1 MLELFNITPKRS
13 GWALIK
19 IYCMKAGTRNR
30 KPASKNP
37 DLAESADD
45 KKHLK
50 PDEGTLDLPDVKD
63 IPGQEH
69 VRPMPAGEMADTTIS
84 SADEEGAG
92 ILDTEEGEDVTQQ
105 LDSNVTKDERE
116 LLEESE
122 SSMGSP
128 DDQSL
133 KQAKVDATDE
143 DGTPLNE
150 NVDDLSGSDLDVPGS
165 EDDDDNEEIGEGDEE
180 NNPYSLNDDK
190 EDDINTRT

>member
-1 MLELFNITPKRS
+1 MKQGISKR
-13 GWALIK
+13 
-19 IYCMKAGTRNR
+19 
-30 KPASKNP
+30 PVSKSP

-69 VRPMPAGEMADTTIS
+69 VRPLPAGEMADTTIS

-92 ILDTEEGEDVTQQ
+92 ILDTEEDDEISQQ

-122 SSMGSP
+122 DSMGTT
-128 DDQSL
+128 DDQLL
-133 KQAKVDATDE
+133 KQAKVDSTDE

-150 NVDDLSGSDLDVPGS
+150 NVDQSGSDLDVPGS
-165 EDDDDNEEIGEGDEE
+165 EDDDEAEELGEGDEE
-180 NNPYSLNDDK
+180 NNSYSLNDDK
-190 EDDINTRT
+190 EDDINTRQ

>member
-1 MLELFNITPKRS
+1 
-13 GWALIK
+13 
-19 IYCMKAGTRNR
+19 MKEGTRNR

-45 KKHLK
+45 KKHLN

-92 ILDTEEGEDVTQQ
+92 ILDTEEDEEIDQQ

-150 NVDDLSGSDLDVPGS
+150 N
-165 EDDDDNEEIGEGDEE
+165 
-180 NNPYSLNDDK
+180 
-190 EDDINTRT
+190 